1 MCNFFKKVKKFQT
14 LDKILNIKL
23 ASILKI
29 KNTERISNPFALKCY
44 KNVSMFS
51 SCKKGFLKMA
61 SP

>member
-29 KNTERISNPFALKCY
+29 KNTERISNLFALKCY
-44 KNVSMFS
+44 KNGPCLAVV
-51 SCKKGFLKMA
+51 KKDF
-61 SP
+61 